1 MLIRVITGPGKTIPR
16 CLLLII
22 GIFFIFLNAS
32 SQKYFQQEVNY
43 EIIVTLNDRLHEL
56 NGYENLEYINN
67 SPDTI
72 GFLYFHLWPNAYS
85 GNNTELA
92 KEIFRTEGK
101 SKMFNDPE
109 LRGFIDSLDF
119 NTDGIETDWH
129 LLPGSPDICK
139 IILPKPV
146 MPGDTVYISTP
157 FRVKI
162 PKGVT
167 SRFGHIGESYQ
178 ISQWYPK
185 PAVYDR
191 TGWHEMSYL
200 DQGEFYSEFGKFD
213 VTINLPANYIVAA
226 TGNLQNESERQFLD
240 SLATD
245 TAWINKPGYGGGDFP
260 PSSEK
265 MKSLRFIENNIHD
278 FAWFADK
285 RFHVLKGRV
294 NLPETGKEVTTWAMF
309 TDEEAHLWM
318 NSISFINAAIT
329 YFSDWCGVYPYNNFV
344 AVQSALSS
352 GAGMEYPG
360 LTVIGIATDSYSLD
374 QVIAHEIS
382 HSWFYSALGSNE
394 RRYPF
399 LDESLAS
406 TYESRYLD
414 ERYPEKKLWEITIGN
429 EKLASLF
436 RVKELSAQ
444 RALEMEWLVPARKN
458 MEQASNLASEDYK
471 YDNYGSILYYKSGLG
486 FTYLRAYL
494 GDSIFDSIIQ
504 EYYRRWKFKH
514 PGPDDMRAIFE
525 SGTEK
530 DLIWFFDDFLGTTKR
545 LDYKLARLDK
555 SRILVKNRGE
565 MNSPLLL
572 AEISGDSTVSEKW
585 IDGFSG
591 ERWIK
596 TETDNNDLI
605 KIDPGYRMTELFRL
619 NNNISTSG
627 LFKKRDPVQ
636 FSFLFTLEDTEKRSL
651 LYTPVLD
658 WNSSDGF
665 MAGIALINGI
675 LLPKPVEVIMIPLYS
690 FSKSE
695 LTGYGKISVNIIP
708 YNNLIRKAKISIE
721 GEQFGAIDDQDYK
734 RVRIGFEIFFRPQKI
749 TTPVNR
755 KVFGYYTAAS
765 DLSDLLYFN
774 EADMLSFMQLGYEI
788 RRGSIVNPFRILF
801 LLEAGKAYQ
810 KTSAEI
816 NYKLSYYGKSN
827 GLEVRLFAGTLLK
840 KDVIN
845 DYYAYAL
852 SGRGGRELYLYEG
865 FFPDRF
871 GLSSS
876 SFWPR
881 QMDNT
886 EGGIVT
892 HVNQGLGFSNWI
904 CSFTLS
910 SSLPGILSR
919 VPVRPFVNLSLAD
932 TSPDIS
938 GNPHFF
944 YEAGFKA
951 GIWNFFEIYVPLLIS
966 DNINSVSGS
975 FKERIRF
982 ILKLDSLIPNMD

>member
-1 MLIRVITGPGKTIPR
+1 MINPALTGSGKTIAR
-16 CLLLII
+16 CLFLTI
-22 GIFFIFLNAS
+22 GIFLLFLNAS

-43 EIIVTLNDRLHEL
+43 KINVTLNDRLHEL
-56 NGYENLEYINN
+56 HGNEYVEYINN
-67 SPDTI
+67 SPDTL

-85 GNNTELA
+85 GNDTELA
-92 KEIFRTEGK
+92 REIFGTEGK
-101 SKMFNDPE
+101 SKLFNDPE
-109 LRGFIDSLDF
+109 LRGYIDSLDF
-119 NTDGIETDWH
+119 KTDGIESDWH

-139 IILPKPV
+139 IILSKPV
-146 MPGDTVYISTP
+146 KPGDTVYISTP

-167 SRFGHIGESYQ
+167 SRLGHIGESYQ

-185 PAVYDR
+185 PAVYDK

-213 VTINLPANYIVAA
+213 ITIRLPANYIVAA
-226 TGNLQNESERQFLD
+226 TGNLQVKSERQFLD
-240 SLATD
+240 SLAAD
-245 TAWINKPGYGGGDFP
+245 TSWMDKSGYGGGEFP
-260 PSSEK
+260 PSSDK
-265 MKSLRFIENNIHD
+265 IKSLRYTENNIHD

-294 NLPETGKEVTTWAMF
+294 NLPETGKEITTWAMF
-309 TDEEAHLWM
+309 TDVEAQLWM

-329 YFSDWCGVYPYNNFV
+329 YFSEWGGDYPYNIFV

-406 TYESRYLD
+406 TYESRYLN
-414 ERYPEKKLWEITIGN
+414 ERYPEKKLWEITVGN
-429 EKLASLF
+429 EKLARLF
-436 RVKELSAQ
+436 RLKELPAQ

-458 MEQASNLASEDYK
+458 TEQPPNLSSQDYS
-471 YDNYGSILYYKSGLG
+471 YDNYGSIIYYKSGLG
-486 FTYLRAYL
+486 FTYLRAFL
-494 GDSIFDSIIQ
+494 GDSIFDSIIK
-504 EYYRRWKFKH
+504 EYYRTWKFKH
-514 PGPDDMRAIFE
+514 PGPDDMREIFE

-530 DLIWFFDDFLGTTKR
+530 DLTWFFDDFLGTAKR
-545 LDYKLARLDK
+545 LDYKLFRIDK
-555 SRILVKNRGE
+555 ERILVKNRGE
-565 MNSPLLL
+565 LNGPLLL
-572 AEISGDSTVSEKW
+572 AEISGDSIVSEKW
-585 IDGFSG
+585 VDGFSG
-591 ERWIK
+591 RRWIK
-596 TETDNNDLI
+596 TETDNYDLI
-605 KIDPGYRMTELFRL
+605 KIDPGYNMTEIYRL
-619 NNNISTSG
+619 NNNINSSG
-627 LFKKRDPVQ
+627 IFKKRDPLQ
-636 FSFLFTLEDTEKRSL
+636 LRFLFTLEDTEKRTL

-665 MAGIALINGI
+665 MAGIALLNGI

-690 FSKSE
+690 FSKNE
-695 LTGYGKISVNIIP
+695 LTGYGKISFNIIP
-708 YNNLIRKAKISIE
+708 NSNYIRKAKISIE

-734 RVRIGFEIFFRPQKI
+734 RVRIGFDLFFRPRKM
-749 TTPVNR
+749 TNPVSR
-755 KVFGYYTAAS
+755 KVSGYYTSAS
-765 DLSDLLYFN
+765 DISDILDLR

-788 RRGSIVNPFRILF
+788 KRGSIVNPFRMLF
-801 LLEAGKAYQ
+801 LLEAGKTYQ

-827 GLEVRLFAGTLLK
+827 GLEVRLFAGTMLR
-840 KDVIN
+840 N
-845 DYYAYAL
+845 DIVNAYYSYAL
-852 SGRGGRELYLYEG
+852 SRRSGRELYLYDG

-881 QMDNT
+881 QMNLS

-892 HVNQGLGFSNWI
+892 PVNQIFGFNRWI
-904 CSFTLS
+904 CSMTLS
-910 SSLPGILSR
+910 SSLPGIASK

-932 TSPDIS
+932 S
-938 GNPHFF
+938 GSDNTGRPLLF

-951 GIWNFFEIYVPLLIS
+951 GMWNFFEIYVPLLLS

-982 ILKLDSLIPNMD
+982 IFRLDILNPGRD